1 MLEQPVKILGNGE
14 IDDRYRMDEVD
25 IMMCEADRVL
35 LSPVE
40 AGEKLVQARER
51 YLYAETRAQG
61 VSSFDYEKLGKLG
74 CKISSTGDKS
84 NNNNLLDF
92 VEAGEQLEQAERT
105 FKAEQEKLTT
115 LLKECDKLTE
125 EQRRVLESRYCNDV
139 HLTRYEVVA
148 VLCQL
153 TGYKQAYYQCQK
165 GYENFA
171 LWLHDKKV
179 REEYERCMKNPPQY
193 KSTVYGN

>member
-25 IMMCEADRVL
+25 IMMAEADHVL

-51 YLYAETRAQG
+51 YLYAENRAQG
-61 VSSFDYEKLGKLG
+61 VSSFDYEKIGKLG
-74 CKISSTGDKS
+74 CKISSTGYKS
-84 NNNNLLDF
+84 NNNLLDF
-92 VEAGEQLEQAERT
+92 VEAGEQLEQAEKA
-105 FKAEQEKLTT
+105 FKEAQEKLVA
-115 LLKECDKLTE
+115 LLQECDKLTE

-139 HLTRYEVVA
+139 QLTRYEVVA
-148 VLCQL
+148 VLCNM
-153 TGYKQAYYQCQK
+153 TGYKQAYYKHQK

-171 LWLHDKKV
+171 MWLHDKKV
-179 REEYERCMKNPPQY
+179 REDYERCLANPPQY
-193 KSTVYGN
+193 KSTLYS

>member
-1 MLEQPVKILGNGE
+1 MLEQPVKVLKDGT

-25 IMMCEADRVL
+25 IMMAEADHVL

-40 AGEKLVQARER
+40 AGEKLVQAREQ
-51 YLYAETRAQG
+51 YLYAENRAQG
-61 VSSFDYEKLGKLG
+61 VSSFDYEKIGKLG
-74 CKISSTGDKS
+74 CKISSTGYKS
-84 NNNNLLDF
+84 NNTLLDF
-92 VEAGEQLEQAERT
+92 VEAGEQLEEAERT
-105 FKAEQEKLTT
+105 FKEEQVKL
-115 LLKECDKLTE
+115 LSLIRECDRLTE
-125 EQRRVLESRYCNDV
+125 EQKMILEARYCNDV
-139 HLTRYEVVA
+139 NLTRYEVVA

-179 REEYERCMKNPPQY
+179 REEYERCMKNPPVY
-193 KSTVYGN
+193 KSTLYGN

>member
-1 MLEQPVKILGNGE
+1 MLEQPVKVLKDGT

-25 IMMCEADRVL
+25 IMMAEADHVL

-40 AGEKLVQARER
+40 AGEKLVQAREQ
-51 YLYAETRAQG
+51 YLYAENRAQG
-61 VSSFDYEKLGKLG
+61 VSSFDYEKIGKLG
-74 CKISSTGDKS
+74 CKISSTGYKS
-84 NNNNLLDF
+84 NNTLLDF
-92 VEAGEQLEQAERT
+92 VEAGEQLEEAERT
-105 FKAEQEKLTT
+105 FKEEQVKL
-115 LLKECDKLTE
+115 LSLIRECDRLTE
-125 EQRRVLESRYCNDV
+125 EQKMILEARYCNDV
-139 HLTRYEVVA
+139 NLTRYEVVA

-179 REEYERCMKNPPQY
+179 REEDERCMKNPPAY
-193 KSTVYGN
+193 KSTLYGN

>member
-40 AGEKLVQARER
+40 AGEKLVQAREQ
-51 YLYAETRAQG
+51 YLYAENRAQG
-61 VSSFDYEKLGKLG
+61 VSSFDYEKIGKLG
-74 CKISSTGDKS
+74 CKISSTGYKS
-84 NNNNLLDF
+84 NNTLLDF
-92 VEAGEQLEQAERT
+92 VEAGEQLEEAERT
-105 FKAEQEKLTT
+105 FKEEQVKL
-115 LLKECDKLTE
+115 LSLIRECDRLTE
-125 EQRRVLESRYCNDV
+125 EQKMILETRYCNDV

-179 REEYERCMKNPPQY
+179 REDYERCMKNPPAY
-193 KSTVYGN
+193 TSTMYGC

>member
-1 MLEQPVKILGNGE
+1 MLEQPVKVLKDGT

-25 IMMCEADRVL
+25 IMMAEADHVL

-40 AGEKLVQARER
+40 AGEKLVQAREQ
-51 YLYAETRAQG
+51 YLYAENRAQG
-61 VSSFDYEKLGKLG
+61 VSSFDYEKIGKLG
-74 CKISSTGDKS
+74 CKISSTGYKS
-84 NNNNLLDF
+84 NNTLLDF
-92 VEAGEQLEQAERT
+92 VEAGEQLEEAERT
-105 FKAEQEKLTT
+105 FKEEQVKL
-115 LLKECDKLTE
+115 LSLIRECDRLTE
-125 EQRRVLESRYCNDV
+125 EQKMILEARYCNDV
-139 HLTRYEVVA
+139 NLTRYEVVA

-179 REEYERCMKNPPQY
+179 REEYERCMKNPPPY
-193 KSTVYGN
+193 KSTLYGN

>member
-1 MLEQPVKILGNGE
+1 MLEQPVKVLKDGT

-25 IMMCEADRVL
+25 IMMAEADHVL

-40 AGEKLVQARER
+40 AGEKLVQAREQ
-51 YLYAETRAQG
+51 YLYAENRAQG
-61 VSSFDYEKLGKLG
+61 VSSFNYEKIGKLG
-74 CKISSTGDKS
+74 CKISSTGYKS
-84 NNNNLLDF
+84 NNTLLDF
-92 VEAGEQLEQAERT
+92 VEAGEQLEEAERT
-105 FKAEQEKLTT
+105 FKEEQVKL
-115 LLKECDKLTE
+115 LSLIRECDRLTE
-125 EQRRVLESRYCNDV
+125 EQKMILEARYCNDV
-139 HLTRYEVVA
+139 NLTRYEVVA

-179 REEYERCMKNPPQY
+179 REEYERCMKNPPAY
-193 KSTVYGN
+193 KSTLYGN

>member
-1 MLEQPVKILGNGE
+1 MLEQPVKIRDDGT

-25 IMMCEADRVL
+25 IMMAEADHVL

-40 AGEKLVQARER
+40 AGEKLVQAREQ
-51 YLYAETRAQG
+51 YLYAENRAQG
-61 VSSFDYEKLGKLG
+61 VSSFDYEKIGKLG
-74 CKISSTGDKS
+74 CKISSTGYKS
-84 NNNNLLDF
+84 NNTLLDF
-92 VEAGEQLEQAERT
+92 VEAGEQLEEAERT
-105 FKAEQEKLTT
+105 FKEEQVKL
-115 LLKECDKLTE
+115 LSLIRECDRLTE
-125 EQRRVLESRYCNDV
+125 EQKMILEARYCNDV

-179 REEYERCMKNPPQY
+179 REEYERCMKNPPAY
-193 KSTVYGN
+193 KSTLYGN

>member
-1 MLEQPVKILGNGE
+1 MLEQPVKIRDDGT

-25 IMMCEADRVL
+25 IMMAEADHVL

-51 YLYAETRAQG
+51 YLYAENRAQG
-61 VSSFDYEKLGKLG
+61 VSSFDYEKIGKLG
-74 CKISSTGDKS
+74 CKISSTGYKS
-84 NNNNLLDF
+84 NNTLLDF
-92 VEAGEQLEQAERT
+92 VEAGEQLEEAERT
-105 FKAEQEKLTT
+105 FKEEQVKL
-115 LLKECDKLTE
+115 LSLIRECDRLTE
-125 EQRRVLESRYCNDV
+125 EQKMILEARYCNDV
-139 HLTRYEVVA
+139 NLTRYEVVA

-179 REEYERCMKNPPQY
+179 REDYERCMKNPPQY

>member
-1 MLEQPVKILGNGE
+1 MLEQPVKVLKDGT

-25 IMMCEADRVL
+25 IMMAEADHVL

-40 AGEKLVQARER
+40 AGEKLVQAREQ
-51 YLYAETRAQG
+51 YLYAENRAQG
-61 VSSFDYEKLGKLG
+61 VSSFDYEKIGKLG
-74 CKISSTGDKS
+74 CKISSTGYKS
-84 NNNNLLDF
+84 NNTLLDF
-92 VEAGEQLEQAERT
+92 VEAGEQLEEAERT
-105 FKAEQEKLTT
+105 FKEEQVKL
-115 LLKECDKLTE
+115 LSLIRECDRLTE
-125 EQRRVLESRYCNDV
+125 EQKMILEARYCNDV
-139 HLTRYEVVA
+139 NLTRYEVVA

-179 REEYERCMKNPPQY
+179 REEYERCMKNPPAY
-193 KSTVYGN
+193 TSTMYGC

>member
-1 MLEQPVKILGNGE
+1 MLEQPVRINENGE

-61 VSSFDYEKLGKLG
+61 VSSFDYEKIGKLG
-74 CKISSTGDKS
+74 CKISSTGYKS
-84 NNNNLLDF
+84 NNMLLDF
-92 VEAGEQLEQAERT
+92 VEAGEQLEEAERT

-115 LLKECDKLTE
+115 LLKECNKLTE
-125 EQRRVLESRYCNDV
+125 DQRRVLESRYCNDV

-148 VLCQL
+148 VLCHM
-153 TGYKQAYYQCQK
+153 TGYKQAYYQHQK

-171 LWLHDKKV
+171 MWLHDKKV
-179 REEYERCMKNPPQY
+179 REDYERCMKNPPQY
-193 KSTVYGN
+193 KSTLYCS

>member
-1 MLEQPVKILGNGE
+1 MLEQPVKIRDDGT

-25 IMMCEADRVL
+25 IMMAEADHVL

-51 YLYAETRAQG
+51 YLYAENRAQG
-61 VSSFDYEKLGKLG
+61 VSSFDYEKIGKLG
-74 CKISSTGDKS
+74 CKISSTGYKS
-84 NNNNLLDF
+84 NNTLLDF
-92 VEAGEQLEQAERT
+92 VEAGEQLEEAERT
-105 FKAEQEKLTT
+105 FKEEQVKL
-115 LLKECDKLTE
+115 LSLIRECDRLTE
-125 EQRRVLESRYCNDV
+125 EQKMILEARYCNDV

-179 REEYERCMKNPPQY
+179 REDYERCMKNPPAY
-193 KSTVYGN
+193 TSTMYGC

>member
-148 VLCQL
+148 VLCRL

-171 LWLHDKKV
+171 MWLHDRKV
-179 REEYERCMKNPPQY
+179 REDYERCLENPPQY
-193 KSTVYGN
+193 TSTLYS

>member
-1 MLEQPVKILGNGE
+1 MLEQPVKVLKDGT

-25 IMMCEADRVL
+25 IMMAEADHVL

-40 AGEKLVQARER
+40 GGEKLVQAREQ
-51 YLYAETRAQG
+51 YLYAENRAQG
-61 VSSFDYEKLGKLG
+61 VSSFDYEKIGKLG
-74 CKISSTGDKS
+74 CKISSTGYKS
-84 NNNNLLDF
+84 NNTLLDF
-92 VEAGEQLEQAERT
+92 VEAGEQLEEAERT
-105 FKAEQEKLTT
+105 FKEEQVKL
-115 LLKECDKLTE
+115 LSLIRECDRLTE
-125 EQRRVLESRYCNDV
+125 EQKMILEARYCNDV
-139 HLTRYEVVA
+139 NLTRYEVVA

-179 REEYERCMKNPPQY
+179 REEYERCMKNPPAY
-193 KSTVYGN
+193 KSTLYGN

>member
-1 MLEQPVKILGNGE
+1 MLEQPVRVNEDGT

-25 IMMCEADRVL
+25 IMMAEADHVL

-40 AGEKLVQARER
+40 AGEKLVQAREQ
-51 YLYAETRAQG
+51 YLYAENRAQG
-61 VSSFDYEKLGKLG
+61 VSSFDYEKIGKLG
-74 CKISSTGDKS
+74 CKISSTGYKS
-84 NNNNLLDF
+84 NNTLLDF
-92 VEAGEQLEQAERT
+92 VEAGEQLEEAERT
-105 FKAEQEKLTT
+105 FKEEQVKL
-115 LLKECDKLTE
+115 LSLIRECDRLTE
-125 EQRRVLESRYCNDV
+125 EQKMILEARYCNDV
-139 HLTRYEVVA
+139 NLTRYEVVA

-179 REEYERCMKNPPQY
+179 REEYERCMKNPPAY
-193 KSTVYGN
+193 KSTLYGN